1 MVKEIESLLHFHL
14 AEAAV
19 AVVAVLIGAGWEKV
33 AQMRG
38 GWGTEAARD
47 ALPKKRGRLSKNGGL
62 QNFTHT

>member
-14 AEAAV
+14 AEAV

-47 ALPKKRGRLSKNGGL
+47 A
-62 QNFTHT
+62 